1 MLYKEILKFL
11 GYVGLVLLIVNIFN
25 INPNFRLDKENEILN
40 KKIDSLQANIDSSKV
55 KIAQLDSVATVY
67 KQQVIEDKIK
77 LSGLKHKADLYK
89 ELGLYEPFD
98 LLILSYEIGM
108 RKPHKEAYRFVEEQ
122 TGFHPKEYLFIDDKI
137 ENIQSAKHHQW
148 NAILFCD
155 ADQLEKDLISF
166 GFSIN

>member
-11 GYVGLVLLIVNIFN
+11 GYIGLVLLIVNIFN

-89 ELGLYEPFD
+89 TKYNEEHNRITNLSNDALVSEFTNAFD
-98 LLILSYEIGM
+98 
-108 RKPHKEAYRFVEEQ
+108 
-122 TGFHPKEYLFIDDKI
+122 
-137 ENIQSAKHHQW
+137 
-148 NAILFCD
+148 
-155 ADQLEKDLISF
+155 
-166 GFSIN
+166 